1 MSNIFDLFKKIEQSS
16 ASTAPVSFIIVGLG
30 NIGKQYELTRHNAG
44 FLAIDYIAEKCGA
57 RIDRLKFHA
66 TVGEANIGGA
76 RVLLMKP
83 TTLMNNSGVAVGE
96 AAAFY
101 KIPPERVLV
110 LHDEISFDAGI
121 IRIRRKGSAG
131 GHNGLKSI
139 IAHLSGDTFPRIKIG
154 IGKKPN
160 PEYDLADWVLGKM
173 PESDIKALKAR
184 FDDIACAA
192 EMIVKGDIDGAMA
205 KYSK

>member
-1 MSNIFDLFKKIEQSS
+1 MSNIFDLFKKIEQGS
-16 ASTAPVSFIIVGLG
+16 AQSAPVSFIIVGLG

-44 FLAIDYIAEKCGA
+44 FLAIDYIAERCGA

-83 TTLMNNSGVAVGE
+83 TTLMNNSGVAVSE
-96 AAAFY
+96 AATFY

-139 IAHLSGDTFPRIKIG
+139 IAHLPGDTFPRIKIG

-184 FDDIACAA
+184 FDDIASAA
-192 EMIVKGDIDGAMA
+192 ELIVANKIDDAMA

>member
-1 MSNIFDLFKKIEQSS
+1 MSNIFDLFKKIEQSN

-154 IGKKPN
+154 VGKKPT
-160 PEYDLADWVLGKM
+160 PEYDLADWVLGKL
-173 PESDIKALKAR
+173 PKEHSEIIDKKREDI
-184 FDDIACAA
+184 FDASRLIA
-192 EMIVKGDIDGAMA
+192 EGKIDDAMQR
-205 KYSK
+205 YSK